1 MTRNKNGFTMIE
13 LIFVV
18 VIIGILSAIALPKFF
33 GVQNSAE
40 FANAQKQ
47 IQAIRTS
54 IQSEHE
60 QSIQDSNATRGGGGG
75 TLRLYYNFQP
85 WKLIKNKKGKMVHM
99 TYKDGNNSILMQNVS
114 TFRFQAV
121 GSLIKIQLCVSD
133 ANISTSKEYSIC
145 KEQTVF

>member
-75 TLRLYYNFQP
+75 TLTLYYNFQP
-85 WKLIKNKKGKMVHM
+85 WKGM
-99 TYKDGNNSILMQNVS
+99 TYKDGNSSILMQNVS

-133 ANISTSKEYSIC
+133 ANISTNQEYSIC

>member
-1 MTRNKNGFTMIE
+1 MVE

-33 GVQNSAE
+33 GIQNNAE
-40 FANAQKQ
+40 FANVSKQ

-54 IQSEHE
+54 IASERA
-60 QSIQDSNATRGGGGG
+60 QRVANDANATQGSGGG
-75 TLRLYYNFQP
+75 TLTLYYDFQP
-85 WKLIKNKKGKMVHM
+85 WNGQ
-99 TYKDGNNSILMQNVS
+99 TYQDGRHSVLMNNVS
-114 TFRFQAV
+114 TFRFKAV

-133 ANISTSKEYSIC
+133 ANISTTKEYSIC

>member
-1 MTRNKNGFTMIE
+1 MISNKNGFTMVE

-40 FANAQKQ
+40 VANVQKQ

-54 IQSEHE
+54 IQSVHE
-60 QSIQDSNATRGGGGG
+60 QSIQDSNATKGNGGG
-75 TLRLYYNFQP
+75 TLTLYYNFQP
-85 WKLIKNKKGKMVHM
+85 WNGQ
-99 TYKDGNNSILMQNVS
+99 TYLDGDHAVLMNNVS
-114 TFRFQAV
+114 TFRFKAV
-121 GSLIKIQLCVSD
+121 GSLIKVQLCVSD
-133 ANISTSKEYSIC
+133 ANISTTKEYSIC

>member
-1 MTRNKNGFTMIE
+1 MIRNKNGFTMIE

-33 GVQNSAE
+33 GIQNSAE
-40 FANAQKQ
+40 FSNAQKQ

-54 IQSEHE
+54 IQSMHE
-60 QSIQDSNATRGGGGG
+60 QNIQNSNATKGNGGG
-75 TLRLYYNFQP
+75 TLTLYYDFQP
-85 WKLIKNKKGKMVHM
+85 WNGM
-99 TYKDGNNSILMQNVS
+99 TYTQGKRAVLMNNVS
-114 TFRFQAV
+114 TFRFKAV

-133 ANISTSKEYSIC
+133 ANISTSGEYSIC

>member
-1 MTRNKNGFTMIE
+1 MTNQKNGFTMIE

-33 GVQNSAE
+33 GIQNSAK

-54 IQSEHE
+54 IQSVHE
-60 QSIQDSNATRGGGGG
+60 QNIQDSNAIKGNGDGNLT
-75 TLRLYYNFQP
+75 LYYNFQP
-85 WKLIKNKKGKMVHM
+85 WNGIYYNTKGKNV
-99 TYKDGNNSILMQNVS
+99 KKALLMNNVS

-133 ANISTSKEYSIC
+133 ANISTSGEYSIC